1 MRRKLKT
8 MDPEEKRLM
17 DHAVCE
23 MLLGMPELSGVRK
36 VYGYMSLSWET
47 GTGEILKRFWE
58 LGIRTALPRVCGN
71 SMDFFE
77 VSSFS
82 DLEEGVYHIPEPKA
96 DKEKVSWP
104 DAPILVPGL
113 AFSSDGNRLGKGGGY
128 YDRFLT
134 SHPGQTTVA
143 LAYEFQITVEIPT
156 DRHDRPVNVIVT
168 PEHIFRRQGGI

>member
-23 MLLGMPELSGVRK
+23 RLLTLPELSRVRK

-47 GTGEILKRFWE
+47 GTGEILKRFRE
-58 LGIRTALPRVCGN
+58 LGILTALPKVRGN

-82 DLEEGVYHIPEPKA
+82 DLEEGAYHILEPKA
-96 DKEKVSWP
+96 GKEKVSWP

-113 AFSSDGNRLGKGGGY
+113 AFSSDGKRLGKGGGY
-128 YDRFLT
+128 YDRFLL
-134 SHPGQTTVA
+134 SHPGQKTVG
-143 LAYEFQITVEIPT
+143 LAYEFQITDEVPT
-156 DRHDRPVNVIVT
+156 DRHDRPVDVIVT